1 MHVSASLY
9 LNLLFRIRS
18 HALEEGVLE
27 AVLGRGALVG
37 VEAEHGHQPV
47 GEGLGHL
54 GVPLVL
60 LREDVEQGPG
70 LEFCD
75 VSQLA

>member
-1 MHVSASLY
+1 M
-9 LNLLFRIRS
+9 
-18 HALEEGVLE
+18 LE